1 MTIWFQIV
9 LIFVSLQLLPLFLG
23 EFENLKSKLMT
34 HSFGFSFH

>member
-9 LIFVSLQLLPLFLG
+9 LIFVSLATVTFILR